1 MSSTPGIPLD
11 PRARAIIDAAFATV
25 SDGIAIFD
33 ADARVV
39 DFNDAFW
46 IFCRFTSREQCLR
59 SIADFAAVFEV
70 QTPDG
75 DPVPVERWSV
85 PLALAGTEQLGASYR
100 LRRTGTGDIWWGR
113 FNSVPIRDD
122 AGTVTG
128 ALVTVR
134 DTSEEERLLD
144 TLRAS
149 QAQLRDLI
157 AERERLQDEERKRIS
172 RELHDGLQ
180 QVLTALNM
188 KLGMAEDAIADDPDA
203 ARRWLDE
210 AQDSVID
217 TSRAIRDMI
226 KALRPHG
233 LEGRALRDALDALT
247 RSQEGLGPAAF
258 AVSAAGLVH
267 GEPGTD
273 AGDCLYRVAQE
284 ALTNVL
290 KHAAATRV
298 QVTLSDD
305 DDGMVCLRVIDN
317 GRGID
322 PTPGAVRDGLG
333 LIGMRERVSAVG
345 GTLRVTSEAGT
356 GTTVEARVPR
366 HATEEDTTA

>member
-258 AVSAAGLVH
+258 AFSAAGLIR

-345 GTLRVTSEAGT
+345 GTLLVTSEAGT

>member
-258 AVSAAGLVH
+258 AFSAAGLIR

-305 DDGMVCLRVIDN
+305 DDGMVCLRVVDN

>member
-1 MSSTPGIPLD
+1 VSASRGLPLD
-11 PRARAIIDAAFATV
+11 PRAQAIIDAAFATV
-25 SDGIAIFD
+25 SDGIAVFD
-33 ADARVV
+33 TSSRMV

-46 IFCRFTSREQCLR
+46 RFYRFASRASCLH
-59 SIADFAAVFEV
+59 SVADFDERFEV

-75 DPVPVERWSV
+75 DPVSSDRWGAA
-85 PLALAGTEQLGASYR
+85 LALTGVEQSGASYR
-100 LRRTGTGDIWWGR
+100 LRRRGTDDIWWGR

-122 AGTVTG
+122 AGAVTG

-144 TLRAS
+144 KLRAS
-149 QAQLRDLI
+149 QSQLRDLMS
-157 AERERLQDEERKRIS
+157 ERERLQDEERKRIS

-188 KLGMAEDAIADDPDA
+188 KLGMAEDAIASDPDA

-217 TSRAIRDMI
+217 TSRSIRDMI
-226 KALRPHG
+226 KALRPRG
-233 LEGRALRDALDALT
+233 LAGRGLRDAIGALAQ
-247 RSQEGLGPAAF
+247 SQASLGLMTCEF
-258 AVSAAGLVH
+258 SAQGLT
-267 GEPGTD
+267 GEEPHPD

-290 KHAAATRV
+290 KHADATRV
-298 QVTLSDD
+298 EVVLSDATSN
-305 DDGMVCLRVIDN
+305 RVRMRVMDN

-322 PTPGAVRDGLG
+322 SAPGAARDGLG
-333 LIGMRERVSAVG
+333 LVGMRERVAAIG
-345 GTLRVTSEAGT
+345 GTLRVTSETGT
-356 GTTVEARVPR
+356 GTTVETIVPR
-366 HATEEDTTA
+366 QPIDGGAIQ

>member
-1 MSSTPGIPLD
+1 MGSTPGIPLD

-33 ADARVV
+33 TAAHVV

-46 IFCRFTSREQCLR
+46 TFCRFASRDECLR
-59 SIADFAAVFEV
+59 TLADFEETFEV

-75 DPVPVERWSV
+75 DPVPLSRWSV
-85 PLALAGTEQLGASYR
+85 PLALGGTEQLGVSYR
-100 LRRTGTGDIWWGR
+100 LRRKGTGDIWWGR
-113 FNSVPIRDD
+113 FNSVPIRDE

-144 TLRAS
+144 RLRAS

-157 AERERLQDEERKRIS
+157 VERERLQDEERKRIS

-188 KLGMAEDAIADDPDA
+188 KLGMAEDAIADDPQA

-210 AQDSVID
+210 AQDSVIE

-226 KALRPHG
+226 KALRPRG
-233 LEGRALRDALDALT
+233 LEGRGLREALDALAQ
-247 RSQEGLGPAAF
+247 SQQGLGPTTCEFTAD
-258 AVSAAGLVH
+258 GLT
-267 GEPGTD
+267 GDEPLPD

-290 KHAAATRV
+290 KHAGATRV
-298 QVTLSDD
+298 QVVLDD
-305 DDGMVCLRVIDN
+305 APGDAVRLRVIDN

-322 PTPGAVRDGLG
+322 HTPGATRDGLG
-333 LIGMRERVSAVG
+333 LVGMRERVAAIG
-345 GTLRVTSEAGT
+345 GTLRVTSDTGA
-356 GTTVEARVPR
+356 GTTVEAVVPR
-366 HATEEDTTA
+366 HPIEGYSAA